1 MIELRDKNTND
12 RLGTIEGSELKFLVD
27 ELEEESETDRD
38 YYFDADTVDMLEA
51 DGASPGLV
59 ALFRRILGS
68 QPQEGVEVTWRR
80 V

>member
-1 MIELRDKNTND
+1 MIELRDKNTNE
-12 RLGTIEGSELKFLVD
+12 RLGTIDDSELKFLVD

-51 DGASPGLV
+51 DGASPALV

-68 QPQEGVEVTWRR
+68 QAQDGIEITWRR

>member
-1 MIELRDKNTND
+1 MIELRDKNTNE
-12 RLGTIEGSELKFLVD
+12 RLGTIEDSELKFLVD

-68 QPQEGVEVTWRR
+68 QGQEGMEITWRR

>member
-1 MIELRDKNTND
+1 MIELRDKNTNQP
-12 RLGTIEGSELKFLVD
+12 LGTIEDAELKFLVD
-27 ELEEESETDRD
+27 ELEEESDTDRD

-51 DGASPGLV
+51 DGASSSLV

-68 QPQEGVEVTWRR
+68 HAQDGVEITWRR